1 MFKKLLLL
9 GALTVMSV
17 SCDYFKQP
25 PEKTPVARVN
35 DTYLFKEDLQDLISE
50 NTSKEDSSIIVNS
63 YINRWATQ
71 QLLMNQ
77 ARINLSE
84 KKQKAYERLIEEYKN
99 GLYTEAYKNNIVA
112 KQLDTTV
119 SDLEY
124 ESYYDLNKDNFKLN
138 DELLKVRYIQVS
150 KDYNKLAVTKEKFTR
165 FNSEDREELSQ
176 LSINFKTFNLNDSIW
191 IKKEALLEA
200 LPVLIND
207 KEQVLKKND
216 NLRLQDSL
224 GVYLLAVQDV
234 LRTNDIAPLS
244 FIKPTLKQI
253 ILNKRRLELIKKLEK
268 DITKDA
274 IKNDDFETY

>member
-1 MFKKLLLL
+1 MFKKLFLL
-9 GALTVMSV
+9 GALTFISV

-25 PEKTPVARVN
+25 TEKTPVARVN
-35 DTYLFKEDLQDLISE
+35 DTYLFMEDLQDLISE
-50 NTSKEDSSIIVNS
+50 NTSKEDSTIIVNS

-99 GLYTEAYKNNIVA
+99 GLYTEAYKNSIVA

-119 SDLEY
+119 SEIEY

-150 KDYNKLAVTKEKFTR
+150 KDYNKLPVTKEKFTR
-165 FNSEDREELSQ
+165 FNSEDRAELTQ

-191 IKKEALLEA
+191 IKKEVLLEA

-244 FIKPTLKQI
+244 FVKPTLKQI

>member
-1 MFKKLLLL
+1 MFKKLFLL
-9 GALTVMSV
+9 GALTFISV

-25 PEKTPVARVN
+25 TEKTPVARVN
-35 DTYLFKEDLQDLISE
+35 DTYLFMEDLQDLISE
-50 NTSKEDSSIIVNS
+50 NTSKEDSTIIVNS

-99 GLYTEAYKNNIVA
+99 GLYTEAYKNSIVA

-119 SDLEY
+119 SEIEY

-150 KDYNKLAVTKEKFTR
+150 KDYNKLPVTKEKFTR
-165 FNSEDREELSQ
+165 FNSEDRAELTQ

-191 IKKEALLEA
+191 IKKEVLLEA

-244 FIKPTLKQI
+244 FVKPTLKQI

-274 IKNDDFETY
+274 IKNNDFETY